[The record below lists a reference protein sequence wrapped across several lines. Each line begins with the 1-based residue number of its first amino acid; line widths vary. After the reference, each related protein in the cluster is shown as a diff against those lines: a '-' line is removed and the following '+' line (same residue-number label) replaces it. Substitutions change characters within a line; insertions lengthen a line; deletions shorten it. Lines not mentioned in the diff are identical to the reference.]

1 MISGTNH
8 SFVLSQGKIYAWGD
22 PEVGVLGRRPSVRR
36 KFKMGLMIMEVP
48 AKNVKNVF
56 TGDNSAFYTK
66 LNKKT

>member
-48 AKNVKNVF
+48 AKNV
-56 TGDNSAFYTK
+56 
-66 LNKKT
+66 